1 MLKRVE
7 RYQKDNQDLSFEEK
21 LGTRQ
26 KKYGKRQASLQN
38 TSAKLKTVQHKTHKK
53 TFKNEVINLG
63 ILKGNRSCSTCYLP
77 CPDKKNFEFGDKS

>member
-38 TSAKLKTVQHKTHKK
+38 TSAKAKDCATQNSQ
-53 TFKNEVINLG
+53 KNLQ
-63 ILKGNRSCSTCYLP
+63 KR
-77 CPDKKNFEFGDKS
+77 GD